1 MQNDINLKE
10 FEFDEKLLEN
20 VRLFDEVLVEL
31 GEPPLFENSNFRV
44 FSGITSLETYLVMET
59 THQKI
64 NTLPIMIWFEYS
76 DLVIDIAGMR
86 ENFEW
91 SKKQIEETR
100 EEVVGLI
107 RNLFTGFISIETR
120 NSSRFVQIFDAE
132 GFFVQQFS
140 YNNLF
145 HMLTGLYLLRHKNFR
160 RLYLPLFS
168 KKK

>member
-1 MQNDINLKE
+1 MQNEINLKE

-20 VRLFDEVLVEL
+20 IRLFDEVLNEL
-31 GEPPLFENSNFRV
+31 SEPLLFENPNFTV
-44 FSGITSLETYLVMET
+44 YSSPGIYPHYLVMET
-59 THQKI
+59 TNKTA
-64 NTLPIMIWFEYS
+64 NTLPIIIWFEAD
-76 DLVIDIAGMR
+76 DLRIDIDQMN
-86 ENFEW
+86 ETFDW

-145 HMLTGLYLLRHKNFR
+145 HMFTGLYLFRHKNFR